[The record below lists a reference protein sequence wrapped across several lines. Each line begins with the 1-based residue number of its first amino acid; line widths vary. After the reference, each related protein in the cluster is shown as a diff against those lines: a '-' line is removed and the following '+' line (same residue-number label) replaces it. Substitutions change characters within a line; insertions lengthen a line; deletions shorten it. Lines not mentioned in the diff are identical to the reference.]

1 MEDCHNHGQIGHTM
15 NNAMRSMIQ
24 CLAGLSFLLF
34 LVLVPEMLH
43 AGVPSMKLDMR
54 AAPSPG
60 RLVAVSTATNN
71 GGETAYNVSIMSSL
85 AGDTRRSDPL
95 GDVHAGKRRSQRVE
109 FSLEGLKPGRY
120 ILAARLDYH
129 EQNGMPHRIHSFRAF
144 RVSGSEP
151 EMQNAQE
158 TRETAVASGIP
169 AMAEMPGLSV
179 ALEIPA
185 ARWTLFGNAGTK
197 IVLIVKNRMDTPI
210 RPVFSIHL
218 PGGVTADRTELQLEM
233 GPGEERREEVRLDA
247 KRSVRGG
254 HPVSVLVSCETEE
267 EYDSRLLR
275 TTLSVEENSM
285 SLPAMA
291 MVAIILT
298 IALAAFVLI
307 AFRRSST
314 GHTGEP
320 GT

>member
-1 MEDCHNHGQIGHTM
+1 M

-43 AGVPSMKLDMR
+43 AGVPSMKLDAR

-71 GGETAYNVSIMSSL
+71 GGETAYNVSITSSL

-109 FSLEGLKPGRY
+109 FSLAGLKPGRY
-120 ILAARLDYH
+120 ILSTRLDYH
-129 EQNGMPHRIHSFRAF
+129 EQNGLPHRIHIFRAF
-144 RVSGSEP
+144 RVSREEP
-151 EMQNAQE
+151 EMQSAQE
-158 TRETAVASGIP
+158 ARETAVASGIP
-169 AMAEMPGLSV
+169 VMAEMQGLSA
-179 ALEIPA
+179 ALEIPP
-185 ARWTLFGNAGTK
+185 ARRTLFGNAGTK
-197 IVLIVKNRMDTPI
+197 IVLTVKNRMDTPI
-210 RPVFSIHL
+210 RPVLSVHL

-233 GPGEERREEVRLDA
+233 GPGEERREEMKIDA
-247 KRSVRGG
+247 EQSVRGG
-254 HPVSVLVSCETEE
+254 HPVSVLVRYETENE
-267 EYDSRLLR
+267 HDCRLLR
-275 TTLSVEENSM
+275 TTLSVEENTL

-291 MVAIILT
+291 AAAAILM
-298 IALAAFVLI
+298 IALTAVVLI

-314 GHTGEP
+314 GSEKES